1 MPSSSALGRTLS
13 LSFLIALVGAL
24 PSSAQIPEKDPS
36 KNPLATVKSLKCAFP
51 TYATAAWNK
60 GVPEAQVKNE
70 EISFE
75 VDSIDTQEGSAR
87 LVTADPTY
95 LTALL
100 TASSI
105 HFMERTLQ
113 GSLTV
118 TTVFAV
124 ESTPGKLRA
133 VRSRHEYLK
142 ISLPGFAS
150 DPVVSQYYGE
160 CAAGR

>member
-1 MPSSSALGRTLS
+1 MLLAL
-13 LSFLIALVGAL
+13 LVGSMLGA
-24 PSSAQIPEKDPS
+24 PQIPEKDPS
-36 KNPLATVKSLKCAFP
+36 KNPLATVKSLKCSFP
-51 TYATAAWNK
+51 ASST
-60 GVPEAQVKNE
+60 GVWKAGTPEVEIKNDA
-70 EISFE
+70 IAFE

-87 LVTADPTY
+87 LVTAEPTY

-113 GSLTV
+113 GSLSV
-118 TTVFAV
+118 TTVFSI

-150 DPVVSQYYGE
+150 EPAVSQYYGE
-160 CAAGR
+160 CVASR

>member
-1 MPSSSALGRTLS
+1 MLASI
-13 LSFLIALVGAL
+13 FLVAAVMRG
-24 PSSAQIPEKDPS
+24 AQIPEKDPA
-36 KNPLATVKSLKCAFP
+36 KNPLASIKSLKCSFS
-51 TYATAAWNK
+51 TSST
-60 GVPEAQVKNE
+60 GVWKSGAPEVQLKSDP
-70 EISFE
+70 ISFD

-87 LVTADPTY
+87 LITAEPTY

-113 GSLTV
+113 GSLTI
-118 TTVFAV
+118 TTVFSI

-150 DPVVSQYYGE
+150 EPAVWQYYGE
-160 CAAGR
+160 CIAGR

>member
-1 MPSSSALGRTLS
+1 MFATV
-13 LSFLIALVGAL
+13 FLVAAIMGS
-24 PSSAQIPEKDPS
+24 PQIPEKDPA
-36 KNPLATVKSLKCAFP
+36 KNPLASVKTLKCSFS
-51 TYATAAWNK
+51 TSSTGVWK
-60 GVPEAQVKNE
+60 GGTPEVQLKNDP
-70 EISFE
+70 ISFD

-87 LVTADPTY
+87 LVTAEPTY

-113 GSLTV
+113 GSLTI
-118 TTVFAV
+118 TTVFSI
-124 ESTPGKLRA
+124 ESTPGRLRA

-150 DPVVSQYYGE
+150 EPAISQYYGE
-160 CAAGR
+160 CVAGR